1 MPVLSVVA
9 HLALVHS
16 DGLSAV
22 VAVLGEH
29 RVEAGQAEGLSVA
42 HYVPLTAQLFVAF
55 EAGEVLH
62 VPCSSFR
69 LGALICEDYLEW
81 REGIER

>member
-1 MPVLSVVA
+1 MLSVVA
-9 HLALVHS
+9 HLSLVHS

-22 VAVLGEH
+22 VAVLGKH
-29 RVEAGQAEGLSVA
+29 RVEAGQAKGLSIA

-62 VPCSSFR
+62 VPRSSFR
-69 LGALICEDYLEW
+69 LGALICQDYLEW
-81 REGIER
+81 EEGEK